1 MNTLMSTV
9 STFFSLIILL
19 FLSCDLDKTPL
30 SPYSIF
36 SENTDYN
43 VPYENKILFT
53 STRNMNNTTGLR
65 IFLMNED
72 GSDIQNIIN
81 DGYSFSATWSSNKWK
96 ILYTSFRDR
105 NENSILYQ
113 VDYTGKNR
121 RQISLSAEDVTYGK
135 MSPTG
140 NMIAYIVQKPHV
152 GSRIKLVSKVNPDG
166 RFLTDWMV
174 ALYRFSWSPDS
185 RYLYFSAAFYS
196 YDKIYSLNVET
207 SELKQVFD
215 FPEHAIFYDLSKS
228 GTKILF
234 SGINT
239 FNVYD
244 MNTKQI
250 TLILQSDSE
259 HLHFSPNWSPNEEY
273 IVFERRELGAY
284 ALGNLFRINSDGS
297 NMVQLTDNV
306 DNDYAPNW

>member
-1 MNTLMSTV
+1 MKILI
-9 STFFSLIILL
+9 STFSIFFVLIIVIL
-19 FLSCDLDKTPL
+19 LSCDIDKAPL
-30 SPYSIF
+30 SPNSIF
-36 SENTDYN
+36 SDNTEYN
-43 VPYENKILFT
+43 IPYENKILFT
-53 STRNMNNTTGLR
+53 SNRKVNNKAGLR

-81 DGYSFSATWSSNKWK
+81 DGISFSATWSPNKWK
-96 ILYTSFRDR
+96 ILYTSHRDL

-121 RQISLSAEDVTYGK
+121 RQISLSTEDVTYGK
-135 MSPTG
+135 MSPKG
-140 NMIAYIVQKPHV
+140 NMIAYIVQKARV

-166 RFLTDWMV
+166 KFLTDWMV

-215 FPEHAIFYDLSKS
+215 YPEHAIFYDLSKS
-228 GTKILF
+228 GIKILF

-273 IVFERRELGAY
+273 IVFDRRELGAY
-284 ALGNLFRINSDGS
+284 AIDNLFRINSDGS
-297 NMVQLTDNV
+297 NMVQLTDNLG
-306 DNDYAPNW
+306 NDYAPNW